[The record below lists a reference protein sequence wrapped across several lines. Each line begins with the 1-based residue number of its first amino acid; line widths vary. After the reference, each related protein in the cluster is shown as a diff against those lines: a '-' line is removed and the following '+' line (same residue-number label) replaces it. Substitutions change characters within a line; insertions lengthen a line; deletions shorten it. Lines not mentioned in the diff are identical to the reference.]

1 MRLGILSDTHSFLN
15 PKLYDALAGVDA
27 ILHAGDICGD
37 ELLDDLQILAP
48 VFAVSGNMDGTP
60 TVRRP
65 QRFSREFEGVRVC
78 MTHGHF
84 LDPRVY
90 CASARALFAADN
102 PRLIVYGHS
111 HRAKL
116 ETCEGVTCLNPGSAG
131 HARFGD
137 KPSAA
142 IVVIGP
148 DGELECQFIKL

>member
-1 MRLGILSDTHSFLN
+1 MRLGVLSDTHDFLD
-15 PKLYDALAGVDA
+15 PKLYDAFAGVDA

-37 ELLDDLQILAP
+37 RLLDDLQVLAP

-65 QRFSREFEGVRVC
+65 QRFSGEFEGVRVC
-78 MTHGHF
+78 MTHGH
-84 LDPRVY
+84 LVDPRAY
-90 CASARALFAADN
+90 CASARKLFAADR

-131 HARFGD
+131 NARFGER
-137 KPSAA
+137 PSAA
-142 IVVIGP
+142 IVVIDA
-148 DGELECQFIKL
+148 DGALECQFIPL